1 MKLLIAST
9 NPVKLQA
16 PQEAF
21 HQVFGEKV
29 EVEGTSVNSG
39 VSEQPMTS
47 DETYQGA
54 SNRLQAIRETPGYD
68 YYVAIEGGV
77 EDTEHGMES
86 MAWILIADHTG
97 KIGKSKTGSFMLPE
111 TVATKLR
118 AGEELGPA
126 MDEIH
131 QTVNVKQNQGTI
143 GILTNGNITRTDL
156 YIHAITLALV
166 PFINDLY

>member
-16 PQEAF
+16 PKEAF
-21 HQVFGEKV
+21 SQVFDTDV
-29 EVEGTSVNSG
+29 EVEGVSVDSG
-39 VSEQPMTS
+39 VSDQPMTS

-54 SNRLQAIRETPGYD
+54 WNRLQAIRQNPGYD

-77 EDTEHGMES
+77 EDTKHGMES

-97 KIGKSKTGSFMLPE
+97 KIGKGKTGTFMLPE
-111 TVATKLR
+111 LVADKLR

-126 MDEIH
+126 MDELH
-131 QTVNVKQNQGTI
+131 QTENVKQKQGTI
-143 GILTNGNITRTDL
+143 GLLTNGNITRTNL
-156 YIHAITLALV
+156 YTHAIILALI
-166 PFINDLY
+166 PFIHDAY